1 MIRHWVFN
9 LQSGSLLLLN
19 FLKPLPA
26 KSTLAISH
34 PNLVLINSPLFYNL
48 PLSFFVIVF
57 IYLYIFTFSSPI
69 LSFPLSHCN
78 SSRKFRKSKVNRQFK
93 VKFWLLPS
101 FSFLNL
107 ALFQLVYL
115 CTFSMYLFA
124 FLFFCLFSLRW
135 NIHIL
140 TIFLHFLLFFFVK
153 LPRQTLLANYRCYRC
168 YHLMCDV
175 SIADLSTFEQCW
187 TIVKVNYIDFGQREF
202 CRVCL
207 CSTFSKDNH
216 KSFIRICTSV

>member
-1 MIRHWVFN
+1 MAAPFILLSQSCPFPISLFMYFFYVFIR
-9 LQSGSLLLLN
+9 LSIL
-19 FLKPLPA
+19 
-26 KSTLAISH
+26 
-34 PNLVLINSPLFYNL
+34 
-48 PLSFFVIVF
+48 LSFF
-57 IYLYIFTFSSPI
+57 SSVKY
-69 LSFPLSHCN
+69 SHFNHFPA
-78 SSRKFRKSKVNRQFK
+78 
-93 VKFWLLPS
+93 LP
-101 FSFLNL
+101 
-107 ALFQLVYL
+107 
-115 CTFSMYLFA
+115 T
-124 FLFFCLFSLRW
+124 
-135 NIHIL
+135 
-140 TIFLHFLLFFFVK
+140 FFFVK